1 MKKPAKRP
9 IEIKTPQTKP
19 MFGIRL
25 ATEER
30 RALEKAAKEE
40 DRPMAYVARR
50 AILDWLKEKG
60 FLK

>member
-1 MKKPAKRP
+1 MAKAV
-9 IEIKTPQTKP
+9 KAPQ
-19 MFGIRL
+19 MLSIRL
-25 ATEER
+25 GPDER
-30 RALEKAAKEE
+30 KALEKAAKEE